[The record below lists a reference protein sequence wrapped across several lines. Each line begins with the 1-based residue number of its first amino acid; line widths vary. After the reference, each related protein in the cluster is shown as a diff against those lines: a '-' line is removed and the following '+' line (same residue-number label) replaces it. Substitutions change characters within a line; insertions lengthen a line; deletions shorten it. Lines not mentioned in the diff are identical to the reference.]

1 MRLVAIGE
9 RHCRAARTASLHR
22 RRGARRIDE
31 LRALGEIGRLDQAR
45 DRDRD
50 EVGIRDIE
58 FAVGIG
64 EPLRLEDFSFSGDEL
79 YLIALGTH
87 VLWAGGG
94 ADLIEDPVS
103 RARFR
108 LAMDCADR
116 VFRVEAT
123 PGAIERLTVL
133 WDLEGAEPVLGLSAA

>member
-1 MRLVAIGE
+1 MVPTLD
-9 RHCRAARTASLHR
+9 RTLLQHATMHPVNW
-22 RRGARRIDE
+22 RGRSGRYY
-31 LRALGEIGRLDQAR
+31 AL
-45 DRDRD
+45 
-50 EVGIRDIE
+50 
-58 FAVGIG
+58 
-64 EPLRLEDFSFSGDEL
+64 EPLRLDDFSFSGDEL

-94 ADLIEDPVS
+94 TDLIEDPVS

-123 PGAIERLTVL
+123 PDAIVRLTVL